1 MKLYNQFDWV
11 EVILIGIFVFCYL
24 LYIIRIVRIAKSYEV
39 STGGIIVKVL
49 IRSTYFGLILF
60 ALLGPSFGE
69 GQREVKSIGKDI
81 FIAVDLSQSMNAP
94 DVAPTRLEKIKYE
107 LKNIVNAFS
116 SDRIGIIIFTSEAF
130 LQSPLTFDKAAL
142 LDLSI
147 ELLSTNLITSDGT
160 DFGPPLE
167 MALEKLESEQSSVT
181 QPKSKI
187 IVLISDGEDFGDDT
201 GQFAEKIEAADIKLF
216 TLGIGTEKGGKIP
229 DRTGY
234 KKDRNGKV
242 VVTKLNP
249 RSLKKLAD
257 QTDGKYFEI
266 NESKN
271 DVKRLISTI
280 SKIEGELRDAKTL
293 DVTTNKYYYFLWGAL
308 ALICLDLLLS
318 LKIVKLT

>member
-1 MKLYNQFDWV
+1 MKLHNPFDWI
-11 EVILIGIFVFCYL
+11 EILLTGLFVLFYL
-24 LYIIRIVRIAKSYEV
+24 FYIIRIVKIARSYKV
-39 STGGIIVKVL
+39 SRGDVITKIL
-49 IRSTYFGLILF
+49 IRSTYFALILF
-60 ALLGPSFGE
+60 AFLGPAFGE

-81 FIAVDLSQSMNAP
+81 FIAVDLSQSMNAR
-94 DVAPTRLEKIKYE
+94 DVAPSRLEKIKFE

-130 LQSPLTFDKAAL
+130 LQSPLTYDKTAL

-147 ELLSTNLITSDGT
+147 ELLNTNLITSDGT

-167 MALEKLESEQSSVT
+167 MALEKLESEETSVT

-201 GQFAEKIEAADIKLF
+201 DQVADKIETSGIKLF

-229 DRTGY
+229 HRTGY
-234 KKDRNGKV
+234 KKDRTGNV
-242 VVTKLNP
+242 VTTKLNP
-249 RSLKKLAD
+249 RSLKRLAN

-266 NESKN
+266 NDVQN

-280 SKIEGELRDAKTL
+280 DKIEGELRDAKTL
-293 DVTTNKYYYFLWGAL
+293 DVSTNKYNYFLWGAL
-308 ALICLDLLLS
+308 ALICLDVLLS
-318 LKIVKLT
+318 LRVVKLT

>member
-1 MKLYNQFDWV
+1 MKLHNPFDDTEIV
-11 EVILIGIFVFCYL
+11 LIAIFVLCYM
-24 LYIIRIVRIAKSYEV
+24 LYIIRVMKIAKTYEV
-39 STGGIIVKVL
+39 SKIGVIAKVL
-49 IRSTYFGLILF
+49 LRATYFGLIIF
-60 ALLGPSFGE
+60 ALLGPSYGE
-69 GQREVKSIGKDI
+69 GKREVKSIGKDI
-81 FIAVDLSQSMNAP
+81 FIAVDLSQSMNAR
-94 DVAPTRLEKIKYE
+94 DVAPSRLQKIKFE

-130 LQSPLTFDKAAL
+130 LQSPLTYDKNAL

-147 ELLSTNLITSDGT
+147 ELLNTSLITSDGT

-167 MALEKLESEQSSVT
+167 MALEKLESEQTSIT

-201 GQFAEKIEAADIKLF
+201 DQIAEKVEQAGIKLF
-216 TLGIGTEKGGKIP
+216 TLGIGTEKGGNIP

-234 KKDRNGKV
+234 KKDRTGEV
-242 VVTKLNP
+242 VTTKLNP
-249 RSLKKLAD
+249 RSLKKLAS

-266 NESKN
+266 NKSNN

-280 SKIEGELRDAKTL
+280 DKIEGELRDARTL
-293 DVTTNKYYYFLWGAL
+293 DVSTNQYFYFLMAAL
-308 ALICLDLLLS
+308 ALICLDLLLN